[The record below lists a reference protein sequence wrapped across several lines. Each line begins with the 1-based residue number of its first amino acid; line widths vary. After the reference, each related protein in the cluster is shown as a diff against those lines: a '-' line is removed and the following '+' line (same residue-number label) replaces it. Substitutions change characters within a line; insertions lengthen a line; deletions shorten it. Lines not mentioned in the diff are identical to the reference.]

1 MSFVWPQE
9 KVAFD
14 IVGSGRAPRFDARSN
29 PDFVVV
35 TATCAELDDYQ
46 VFNKVASAL
55 CALLA
60 KKPAERTSEWFAAHD
75 GLFEGMTLSFGRG
88 AK

>member
-14 IVGSGRAPRFDARSN
+14 IVEDKSRRRCRQAFD

-35 TATCAELDDYQ
+35 TATCAELEDYQ
-46 VFNKVASAL
+46 VFHNVADAL
-55 CALLA
+55 CALLGIS
-60 KKPAERTSEWFAAHD
+60 PSERNAAWFEAHKR
-75 GLFEGMTLSFGRG
+75 LFEGMTLTFGG
-88 AK
+88 L

>member
-14 IVGSGRAPRFDARSN
+14 IVEDKSRRRFEHVFD

-35 TATCAELDDYQ
+35 TATCAELEDYQ
-46 VFNKVASAL
+46 VFHNVADAL
-55 CALLA
+55 CALLGIS
-60 KKPAERTSEWFAAHD
+60 PAERTAAWFKAHEC
-75 GLFEGMTLSFGRG
+75 LFEGMTLTFGG
-88 AK
+88 L